1 MNTLYYTIEALIA
14 PHMRDEDETEWLL
27 NGMEWNPEKCD
38 EITRAFGMLT
48 KLTKNARN
56 GIFTTMAR
64 LLHPFPSKNNT
75 RSVSSCLL
83 VG

>member
-38 EITRAFGMLT
+38 EITRAFGILT

-56 GIFTTMAR
+56 GIFSRRWRDCYIHFHPKTIPDQF
-64 LLHPFPSKNNT
+64 LH
-75 RSVSSCLL
+75 VYL
-83 VG
+83 